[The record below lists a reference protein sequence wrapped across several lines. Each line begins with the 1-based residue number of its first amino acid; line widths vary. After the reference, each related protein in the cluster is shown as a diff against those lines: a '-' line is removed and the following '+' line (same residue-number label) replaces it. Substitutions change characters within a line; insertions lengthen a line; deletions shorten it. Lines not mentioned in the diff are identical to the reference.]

1 MLLVSFGSAPWLTS
15 TNAFSPTYIAP
26 QQQLSRSIKANGSCL
41 RNKWASLRFRAYYM
55 ITIYILRWTIII
67 IIVPSTC
74 NGWMVCCGALGITRH
89 HLLEHTPERKRNT
102 KYRRRKVNSLAFM
115 GLIYG
120 SICYCRFK
128 WAIAGLGTSDRRCQ
142 PAFASLHGGWNRVKA
157 GQRRMG
163 QVGCRLR
170 VIVQLNPIL
179 IGTTSALFPEYMVG
193 QGLGWSGFSGSL
205 DTAKEAAA
213 CKHEFSSIQY

>member
-1 MLLVSFGSAPWLTS
+1 
-15 TNAFSPTYIAP
+15 
-26 QQQLSRSIKANGSCL
+26 
-41 RNKWASLRFRAYYM
+41 M

-128 WAIAGLGTSDRRCQ
+128 WAIAGLLHRQTMPTRIRIS
-142 PAFASLHGGWNRVKA
+142 SLHGGWNRVKA

>member
-128 WAIAGLGTSDRRCQ
+128 WAIAGLGTTDRRWFHTQ
-142 PAFASLHGGWNRVKA
+142 PAFASLHGDGTGSKRGNDGWGRWDVDYE
-157 GQRRMG
+157 
-163 QVGCRLR
+163 
-170 VIVQLNPIL
+170 
-179 IGTTSALFPEYMVG
+179 SLFN
-193 QGLGWSGFSGSL
+193 
-205 DTAKEAAA
+205 
-213 CKHEFSSIQY
+213 